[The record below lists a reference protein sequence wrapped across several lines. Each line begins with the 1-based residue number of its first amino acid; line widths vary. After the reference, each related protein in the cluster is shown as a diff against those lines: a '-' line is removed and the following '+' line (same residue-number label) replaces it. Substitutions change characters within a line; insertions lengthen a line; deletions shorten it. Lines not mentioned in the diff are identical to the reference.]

1 MVEMTKPTHI
11 FSYPMDPQSASTA
24 PPITIPSATTDELLH
39 ALSATIISQHA
50 TITLLSGVI
59 MQLYSSANHMTV
71 EEATDLWNR
80 ILPLHLA
87 SANQGFVATI
97 HERRTELLQRLHQ

>member
-1 MVEMTKPTHI
+1 
-11 FSYPMDPQSASTA
+11 
-24 PPITIPSATTDELLH
+24 
-39 ALSATIISQHA
+39 
-50 TITLLSGVI
+50 